1 MPHYRNS
8 GLPVR
13 WVLER
18 LEQVVGS
25 KQTGAEVC
33 LDLEGIFPVNSLDPA
48 SYFNDVAMREESHCT
63 GINARNADRTG
74 FALCDISFRTEVFW
88 ASKKNP
94 EVVCV
99 WGRRT
104 NRGNTITRLELGEL
118 AFALDALRS
127 PTIVTFLLEVRK
139 CT

>member
-1 MPHYRNS
+1 MPHYRDS

-18 LEQVVGS
+18 LEQVVGG

-48 SYFNDVAMREESHCT
+48 SYLNDVAMREESHCT

-74 FALCDISFRTEVFW
+74 FALCDVAYPFEHGEVFW
-88 ASKKNP
+88 ISKKDP
-94 EVVCV
+94 EVVRV
-99 WGRRT
+99 WGNSGMRRV
-104 NRGNTITRLELGEL
+104 NRGNTITRLEF
-118 AFALDALRS
+118 AFALMPSGADNCSLSHEER
-127 PTIVTFLLEVRK
+127 
-139 CT
+139 